1 VSGAAAQPRHARHAG
16 ASFLAPESACYGRR
30 MAQAA
35 RAARRRVSAPYR
47 RKPLRREAPRSGK
60 NALQNFLAPV
70 AGGIAFLLLYIL
82 GFLDVI
88 ATRPALA
95 TDAFLLLAMV
105 LFFPMRYALRLA
117 PRHRVLAFV
126 FAALW
131 LLALFYPIYRR
142 IYPGERLFT
151 VEASPEAVPIELP
164 AARGLS
170 QVDLLIDSHL
180 EAAEPGQTRVARYAV
195 TVEADG
201 VPPRTIEGEFKETW
215 QSQRQSRNQPVE
227 VLRERRSTTVLVE
240 NPDRGPLRVTALRV
254 DGQARPI
261 LTLSLYRHLL
271 PPLWMTVLIGAV
283 LLAGAVVFDRATGAG
298 ETAASLVIV
307 TAAAFVGAYAFPGIG
322 SPNPTFR
329 ELAGAAIVGA
339 LVGGPLGGLVA
350 WWSRGRAV
358 AAHGALTARAR

>member
-1 VSGAAAQPRHARHAG
+1 
-16 ASFLAPESACYGRR
+16 

-35 RAARRRVSAPYR
+35 RAARRRVSAPFR
-47 RKPLRREAPRSGK
+47 RKPLRRDPPRSVRE
-60 NALQNFLAPV
+60 ALQNFLAPV
-70 AGGIAFLLLYIL
+70 AGGVAFLLLYIL
-82 GFLDVI
+82 GLLDVI
-88 ATRPALA
+88 STRPALA
-95 TDAFLLLAMV
+95 ADAFLLLAMV

-117 PRHRVLAFV
+117 TRQRVMAFT

-131 LLALFYPIYRR
+131 LVTIFYPIYRR

-151 VEASPEAVPIELP
+151 IEASPETLPIELP
-164 AARGLS
+164 AARGIAKL
-170 QVDLLIDSHL
+170 DLLIDSHL
-180 EAAEPGQTRVARYAV
+180 EAAQPGQTRVARYSV

-201 VPPRTIEGEFKETW
+201 TPPRTIEGEFKETW
-215 QSQRQSRNQPVE
+215 QSQRQARSQPVE
-227 VLRERRSTTVLVE
+227 VLRERRSTTVVVE
-240 NPDRGPLRVTALRV
+240 NPGRGRLRITTLRV

-271 PPLWMTVLIGAV
+271 PPWWMTLILGAV
-283 LLAGAVVFDRATGAG
+283 LLAGAVTFDRATGAG
-298 ETAASLVIV
+298 ETAASLVIA

-339 LVGGPLGGLVA
+339 LVGGPIGGLVA

-358 AAHGALTARAR
+358 AAHGALSARAR